1 MSSKQAVLSHLSPPP
16 SLSRGFERG
25 GQACAPTPM
34 TVGILDGE
42 EPFVKLLEEAMAACG
57 WRLRRLGVLPSRR
70 ALRHDDF
77 AAVLVDVEIADRDE
91 LGELAGADLRSHAA
105 IVACTKAST
114 VAQRVRGLEA
124 GLDGW
129 IEKPCS
135 PEEVLARIQ
144 AIVRGRAFG
153 RRPVRAP
160 VSVGELEVRHDRF
173 DALADGG
180 GAELTTRE
188 FEVLALLVRNA
199 DVVVAREQIYEA
211 IWGYEMLAGDRVVDI
226 FVSRIRRKLR
236 RISPSWHYLHTHP
249 GHGYRFAAYRES
261 AEQLPDRLP
270 APVEVRRLAPHA
282 PQLDSALAVA

>member
-1 MSSKQAVLSHLSPPP
+1 MSSKQAVLSHLSRPPRL
-16 SLSRGFERG
+16 SLGSAHGS
-25 GQACAPTPM
+25 QACAPTPM

-42 EPFVKLLEEAMAACG
+42 EPFAELLAEAMAACG
-57 WRLRRLGVLPSRR
+57 WRLRRLGALPSRR
-70 ALRHDDF
+70 ALRHDGF
-77 AAVLVDVEIADRDE
+77 AAVLVDVEIADRDA
-91 LGELAGADLRSHAA
+91 LGELAGVDLCPQVA
-105 IVACTKAST
+105 IIACTKAST

-153 RRPVRAP
+153 ARPVRAP

-173 DALADGG
+173 DALAHGG

-211 IWGYEMLAGDRVVDI
+211 VWGYEMLAGDRVVDI

-236 RISPSWHYLHTHP
+236 RISPSWHYVHTHP
-249 GHGYRFAAYRES
+249 GHGYRFAARREA
-261 AEQLPDRLP
+261 AEQPPDRL
-270 APVEVRRLAPHA
+270 AVSADVRRIAPSAH
-282 PQLDSALAVA
+282 QLDSALAVA